1 MSIGKNHKFIFTS
14 NKKENLMVNFL
25 PKVMEARAGIEPA
38 NRGFAVPGLTT
49 WLPRH
54 HIKRILSID
63 FHPSEQAKTY
73 FAQFYIMKLHTLFYL
88 FLLLPLFLI
97 GQSRPNVI
105 IIMADDMGWSDIGC
119 YGSEIETPN
128 LDRLAKN
135 GLRFTQFYNTGRCCP
150 TRASLL
156 TGTYPHQA
164 GIGHMM
170 NDTGLPGYKGDLG
183 SNVRTIAEVLS
194 PAKYSTYLSG
204 KWHVTPKI
212 QPGSSQHNWPRQRGF
227 DKFYGTIHGAGSFFD
242 PNSLTRNNTLIS
254 PYADKEYQP
263 EVFYYT
269 DAINDHATRFIN
281 EHDNKNPFFLYV
293 AHTAPHWPMHAL
305 PEDIE
310 KYKGKYDSGW
320 EKIRE
325 ARYKKQIKLG
335 LIDPK
340 WKMSPRDAEPWKDAK
355 NKEWDIR
362 NMEVYAA
369 MIDRLDQGIGNIIG
383 ALKNRNIFNNTLI
396 IFIADNGGCAEG
408 MGRKEGIQYKDS
420 DPQIL
425 KPMKSTDLQFDM
437 IPKRTRDGVVMKQ
450 GTEVMTGGADTYHG
464 YGKAWANV
472 SNTPFRQYKHWVHEG
487 GISTP
492 LVAHWP
498 KGIAPKLR
506 GKLEHQPAHLIDL
519 MATCVDLAK
528 ADYPKKV
535 NGKEIV
541 PIQGVSLKPVFS
553 GKTLGRKNPIFWEH
567 EGNRAIRIGKW
578 KLVAKG
584 ANGPWELYDL
594 DADRSELNDLSEK
607 HSERAKE
614 MADKWEAWAI
624 EALAKPWPWNK
635 KNKLSKKKTF
645 TLKPDTDLPM
655 DIAPMIAKKAFNVE
669 VYIEKMGNGILVAQ
683 GGDAHGWGL
692 SIEDAISK
700 FFVCLDGK
708 VETVTAEKKL
718 EIGESEILAKINS
731 NGNVELYSGKRK
743 LGTGK
748 VSSLVKEMPADGL
761 QVGRDRS
768 GTVGNYNDEFAF
780 DGKIKRVK
788 IKIN

>member
-1 MSIGKNHKFIFTS
+1 
-14 NKKENLMVNFL
+14 
-25 PKVMEARAGIEPA
+25 
-38 NRGFAVPGLTT
+38 
-49 WLPRH
+49 
-54 HIKRILSID
+54 
-63 FHPSEQAKTY
+63 
-73 FAQFYIMKLHTLFYL
+73 MKLHTLFYL

-335 LIDPK
+335 LVDPK

-383 ALKNRNIFNNTLI
+383 ALKNRNIFDNTLI

-541 PIQGVSLKPVFS
+541 PIQGVSLKPVFA

-594 DADRSELNDLSEK
+594 DADRSELKDLSEK

-692 SIEDAISK
+692 SIEDGISK

>member
-1 MSIGKNHKFIFTS
+1 
-14 NKKENLMVNFL
+14 MVNFL

-335 LIDPK
+335 LVDPK

-383 ALKNRNIFNNTLI
+383 ALKNRNIFDNTLI

-541 PIQGVSLKPVFS
+541 PIQGVSLKPVFA

-607 HSERAKE
+607 HSERTKE

-692 SIEDAISK
+692 SIEDGISK

>member
-335 LIDPK
+335 LVDPK

-383 ALKNRNIFNNTLI
+383 ALKNRNIFDNTLI

-450 GTEVMTGGADTYHG
+450 GTKVMTGGADTYHG

-541 PIQGVSLKPVFS
+541 PIQGVSLKPVFA

-594 DADRSELNDLSEK
+594 DADRSELKDLSEK

-692 SIEDAISK
+692 SIEDGISK

>member
-1 MSIGKNHKFIFTS
+1 MHPFQNMK
-14 NKKENLMVNFL
+14 
-25 PKVMEARAGIEPA
+25 
-38 NRGFAVPGLTT
+38 
-49 WLPRH
+49 
-54 HIKRILSID
+54 IK
-63 FHPSEQAKTY
+63 
-73 FAQFYIMKLHTLFYL
+73 TLFCL
-88 FLLLPLFLI
+88 FLFSSALAI

-105 IIMADDMGWSDIGC
+105 IVMADDMGWSDIGC

-183 SNVRTIAEVLS
+183 SDVQTIAEVLK

-212 QPGSSQHNWPRQRGF
+212 HPGSSQHNWPRQRGF
-227 DKFYGTIHGAGSFFD
+227 DRFYGTIHGAGSFFD
-242 PNSLTRNNTLIS
+242 PNSLTRQNTLIS
-254 PYADKEYQP
+254 PYADKEYEP

-281 EHDNKNPFFLYV
+281 EHKGEDPFFLYI

-310 KYKGKYDSGW
+310 KYKGRYDAGW
-320 EKIRE
+320 EAIR
-325 ARYKKQIKLG
+325 AKRYQRQLDMG

-340 WKMSPRDAEPWKDAK
+340 WKLSNRDAEAWKDAK
-355 NKEWDIR
+355 NKEWEIR
-362 NMEVYAA
+362 LMEVYAA
-369 MIDRLDQGIGNIIG
+369 MVDRLDQGLGNVIA
-383 ALKNRNIFNNTLI
+383 ALEKRKMLDNTLI
-396 IFIADNGGCAEG
+396 MFIADNGGCAEG

-420 DPQIL
+420 DPDIL
-425 KPMKSTDLQFDM
+425 RPMKASDLQMDM
-437 IPKRTRDGVVMKQ
+437 IPKRTRDGVVVKQ
-450 GTEVMTGGADTYHG
+450 GTEVMTGGDDTYHG
-464 YGKAWANV
+464 YGRAWANV
-472 SNTPFRQYKHWVHEG
+472 SNTPFREYKHWVHEG

-498 KGIAPKLR
+498 KGISPKLH
-506 GKLEHQPAHLIDL
+506 GKFEHQPAHLIDL

-528 ADYPKKV
+528 AEYPLEVKGQK
-535 NGKEIV
+535 IV
-541 PIQGVSLKPVFS
+541 PLQGVSLKPTFS
-553 GKTLGRKNPIFWEH
+553 GKNLNRKNPIYWEH

-584 ANGPWELYDL
+584 ANGAWELYDL
-594 DADRSELNDLSEK
+594 DADRSELNNLASVHEE
-607 HSERAKE
+607 HAKE

-624 EALAKPWPWNK
+624 EAKAKPWSWNRK
-635 KNKLSKKKTF
+635 KSSFSKKKVF
-645 TLKPDTDLPM
+645 NLAPDANLPM
-655 DIAPMIAKKAFNVE
+655 GVSPMIAKKAFEVE
-669 VYIEKMGNGILVAQ
+669 VQIEKQGNGILVAQ

-692 SIEDAISK
+692 SIENGISK
-700 FFVCLDGK
+700 FFVCLSGK
-708 VETVTAEKKL
+708 VEAVTAKEKLGAKDSKISVKL
-718 EIGESEILAKINS
+718 NS
-731 NGNVELYSGKRK
+731 SGKVELHAGKRM

-748 VSSLVKEMPADGL
+748 FNSLVKEMPADGL
-761 QVGRDRS
+761 QVGRDAG
-768 GTVGNYNDEFAF
+768 GTVGNYDNEFAF

>member
-1 MSIGKNHKFIFTS
+1 M
-14 NKKENLMVNFL
+14 LNF
-25 PKVMEARAGIEPA
+25 A
-38 NRGFAVPGLTT
+38 F
-49 WLPRH
+49 
-54 HIKRILSID
+54 
-63 FHPSEQAKTY
+63 
-73 FAQFYIMKLHTLFYL
+73 
-88 FLLLPLFLI
+88 

-105 IIMADDMGWSDIGC
+105 IVMADDMGWSDIGC

-128 LDRLAKN
+128 LDKLAKN

-227 DKFYGTIHGAGSFFD
+227 DRFYGTIHGAGSFFD
-242 PNSLTRNNTLIS
+242 PNSLTRDNTLIS
-254 PYADKEYQP
+254 PYADKEYEP

-305 PEDIE
+305 PEDIK
-310 KYKGKYDSGW
+310 KYKGRYDEGW

-325 ARYKKQIKLG
+325 ARYKKQIELG

-369 MIDRLDQGIGNIIG
+369 MIDRLDQGLGNIIG
-383 ALKNRNIFNNTLI
+383 ALKKRNIFDNTLI

-420 DPQIL
+420 DPEIL
-425 KPMKSTDLQFDM
+425 KPMKPTDLQFDM

-498 KGIAPKLR
+498 KGIAPQLK
-506 GKLEHQPAHLIDL
+506 GKFEHQPAHLIDL

-528 ADYPKKV
+528 ADYPKKA
-535 NGKEIV
+535 NGKKIV
-541 PIQGVSLKPVFS
+541 PMQGVSLKPVFS
-553 GKTLGRKNPIFWEH
+553 GKKLQREKPIYWEH

-594 DADRSELNDLSEK
+594 DEDRSELNDLSEK
-607 HSERAKE
+607 HSDRTKD
-614 MADKWEAWAI
+614 MVGKWEAWAI

-635 KNKLSKKKTF
+635 KNKLSKKKVF
-645 TLKPDTDLPM
+645 TLKPDANLP
-655 DIAPMIAKKAFNVE
+655 IGLAPMIAQKAFDVE
-669 VYIEKMGNGILVAQ
+669 VQIEKMGNGILVAQ
-683 GGDAHGWGL
+683 GGDAHGWVLALKDGIL
-692 SIEDAISK
+692 H
-700 FFVCLDGK
+700 FFIRLNGKMEKVSADQKLD
-708 VETVTAEKKL
+708 KKDL
-718 EIGESEILAKINS
+718 KLLAKLNS
-731 NGNVELYSGKRK
+731 SGDLILYAGNRIIGK
-743 LGTGK
+743 GK
-748 VSSLVKEMPADGL
+748 ISSLVKQMPLDGL
-761 QVGRDRS
+761 QVGKDES
-768 GTVGNYNDEFAF
+768 GLVGDYKNTFVF

>member
-1 MSIGKNHKFIFTS
+1 
-14 NKKENLMVNFL
+14 
-25 PKVMEARAGIEPA
+25 
-38 NRGFAVPGLTT
+38 
-49 WLPRH
+49 
-54 HIKRILSID
+54 
-63 FHPSEQAKTY
+63 
-73 FAQFYIMKLHTLFYL
+73 MKLHTLFYL

-269 DAINDHATRFIN
+269 DAINDHATRFIT

-335 LIDPK
+335 LVDPK

-383 ALKNRNIFNNTLI
+383 ALKNRNIFDNTLI

-594 DADRSELNDLSEK
+594 DADRSELKDLSEK

-692 SIEDAISK
+692 SIEDGISK
-700 FFVCLDGK
+700 LFVCLDGK

-768 GTVGNYNDEFAF
+768 GTVGIYNDEFAF